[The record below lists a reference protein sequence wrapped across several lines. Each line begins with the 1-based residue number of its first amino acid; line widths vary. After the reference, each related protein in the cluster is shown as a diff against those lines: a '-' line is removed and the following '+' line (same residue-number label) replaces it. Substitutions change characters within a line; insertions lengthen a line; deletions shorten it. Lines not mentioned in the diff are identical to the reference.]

1 MTTGGNP
8 DVLRKVLSNG
18 LLARLFE
25 TQGFLDVLKPVVNS
39 PEVEGN
45 VLAQVADD
53 DLELGEAVEEAVGH
67 HTEEVQTDAL
77 GEAEGRADQPFP
89 VCPKLVMDAAG
100 GISGVEIEGDVE
112 FLDCG
117 PEDIP
122 VCVVVEDHVFAL
134 RAGSLSIVD
143 ERTEE
148 AKLGDAASEFFCCL
162 FGIVHGQCARQVR

>member
-77 GEAEGRADQPFP
+77 GEAEGRAD
-89 VCPKLVMDAAG
+89 
-100 GISGVEIEGDVE
+100 
-112 FLDCG
+112 
-117 PEDIP
+117 
-122 VCVVVEDHVFAL
+122 
-134 RAGSLSIVD
+134 
-143 ERTEE
+143 
-148 AKLGDAASEFFCCL
+148 
-162 FGIVHGQCARQVR
+162 